1 MSAAR
6 AFRLLTNALPP
17 PLKEAIRPVYRKAVH
32 YGRTRFCPICRSHVR
47 GFLPAGVV
55 PRPDAMCPVCESY
68 ERHRLLWVF
77 FQKHTDLFAGRF
89 MRLLHV
95 APEPILAS
103 RLRRLRGVDYLS
115 ADLRNPEA
123 MVEIDI
129 TDIPYSDESFD
140 VILCSHVLEHVPDDR
155 TGMSELLRVLSRG
168 GWAVLQVPT
177 KGDKTIEDPSIT
189 DPADREKL
197 FGQHDHV
204 RYYGADFNERL
215 VEAGFQVRCFTG
227 AEVAGPQNVARMGIL
242 ADEIVYF
249 CTR

>member
-6 AFRLLTNALPP
+6 VFRRLANAMPLS
-17 PLKEAIRPVYRKAVH
+17 LKEPIRPLYRRAMH
-32 YGRTRFCPICRSHVR
+32 YGRARFCPICRSHVR

-55 PRPDAMCPVCESY
+55 PRSDAMCPVCESY

-77 FQKHTDLFAGRF
+77 FQKQTDLFAGSIR
-89 MRLLHV
+89 RLLHV

-103 RLRRLRGVDYLS
+103 RLKHLPGVDYLS
-115 ADLRNPEA
+115 ADLHNPEA
-123 MVEIDI
+123 MVAMDI
-129 TDIPYSDESFD
+129 TDIPYTDESFD

-155 TGMSELLRVLSRG
+155 TAMSELHRVLHKE

-177 KGDKTIEDPSIT
+177 RGEKTIEDPSIT
-189 DPADREKL
+189 DPAERERL

-204 RYYGADFNERL
+204 RYYGADCKERL
-215 VEAGFQVRCFTG
+215 VEAGFQVRCFSG
-227 AEVAGPQNVARMGIL
+227 AEVVGPHNVARMGIM

-249 CTR
+249 CSK